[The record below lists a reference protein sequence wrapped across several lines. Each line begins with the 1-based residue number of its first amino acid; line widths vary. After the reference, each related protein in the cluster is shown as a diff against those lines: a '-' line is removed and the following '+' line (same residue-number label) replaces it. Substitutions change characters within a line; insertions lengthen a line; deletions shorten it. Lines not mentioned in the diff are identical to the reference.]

1 MVFLLY
7 KKSKKKIVE
16 KKACLDRGSLF
27 SKFVQDLVF
36 ILLYKGCILN
46 YTYNTIQQTLYF
58 KIELFIAHYLYG
70 LLLYSLLF
78 TRDIIVL
85 GHTI

>member
-1 MVFLLY
+1 MCDGQKKDSR
-7 KKSKKKIVE
+7 KKS
-16 KKACLDRGSLF
+16 LGRGSLF

-36 ILLYKGCILN
+36 ILVFKGCILN

-58 KIELFIAHYLYG
+58 KIELFIVHYLYA